1 MFNDLN
7 LAPPVKLFRLQKE
20 YQDDFAAQKMNLALG
35 AYRTEEGVPW
45 VLPVV
50 KKSEIRLA
58 DLDEQEVQILNEKIM
73 KIMFS

>member
-20 YQDDFAAQKMNLALG
+20 YQDDFAAQKMNLGLG